1 MLALGKILIP
11 TATFFSNGNF
21 KEIFLSYNS
30 RRIIRVILFFNLNF
44 LHIYHKSSIQN
55 LDMKGYVSA
64 LIPTATI
71 EEFLEIFL
79 AW

>member
-1 MLALGKILIP
+1 MEILRK
-11 TATFFSNGNF
+11 FSYH
-21 KEIFLSYNS
+21 SNS

-79 AW
+79 AWLFAGMAIIVTYKW